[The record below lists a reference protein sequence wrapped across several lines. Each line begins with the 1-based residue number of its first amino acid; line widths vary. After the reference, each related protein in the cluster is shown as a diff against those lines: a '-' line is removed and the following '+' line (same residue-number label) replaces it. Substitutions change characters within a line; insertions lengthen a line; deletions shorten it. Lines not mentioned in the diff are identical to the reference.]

1 MFTGVVTMD
10 DRVDSR
16 LPYLALAIG
25 MIAISTSAILIRF
38 SNSDPLVIGSY
49 RQSFATLLFVPFLF
63 KDRANEL
70 LTIPRS
76 KIIEMAIAGILL
88 GGHFGFF
95 ISSVKATSI
104 AASVL
109 LGTCHVVYV
118 AIIGWLILG
127 ERLNQRA
134 IYGTIIA
141 LFGIIVL
148 FWGDLVEDP
157 GNFRG
162 NILAFISG
170 ILAGLYYLGGRRLRK
185 EISLPMYALVV
196 YFFSALTMWSV
207 VIVQDLQYQ
216 SLPVVEIQLFIL
228 MALIPTLLG
237 HTTQNWAL
245 AYLPAYV
252 VSISLLAEPVGSGI
266 LAWFVFDEL
275 PSLGVFIGGLTVLVG
290 VYVAATSEKA
300 SNL

>member
-1 MFTGVVTMD
+1 MD
-10 DRVDSR
+10 DRIDSR

-207 VIVQDLQYQ
+207 VIVQDLPYQ

-275 PSLGVFIGGLTVLVG
+275 PSLGVFIGGFTVLVG
-290 VYVAATSEKA
+290 MYVVASSEKA

>member
-1 MFTGVVTMD
+1 MFTGVIAMV

-16 LPYLALAIG
+16 LPYFALVIG
-25 MIAISTSAILIRF
+25 MIAISTSAILIRL

-63 KDRANEL
+63 KDRGSEL
-70 LTIPRS
+70 FSIPRS
-76 KIIEMAIAGILL
+76 KIMEMAVTGILL

-118 AIIGWLILG
+118 AIIGWVILG

-134 IYGTIIA
+134 IYGTIVA
-141 LFGIIVL
+141 LFGIVVL

-207 VIVQDLQYQ
+207 VIVQDLEYQ
-216 SLPVVEIQLFIL
+216 SLPIAEIQLFIL

-237 HTTQNWAL
+237 HTMQNWAL
-245 AYLPAYV
+245 GYLPAYV
-252 VSISLLAEPVGSGI
+252 VSISLLSEPVGSGI
-266 LAWFVFDEL
+266 LGWLIFAEL
-275 PSLGVFIGGLTVLVG
+275 PSLGVFIGGIIVLLG
-290 VYVAATSEKA
+290 VYVVTSAEKA
-300 SNL
+300 AS